1 MYGMRCTSF
10 ENWNEND
17 HIRIMEIVKIDS
29 GETE

>member
-17 HIRIMEIVKIDS
+17 HIRIIVKIDS